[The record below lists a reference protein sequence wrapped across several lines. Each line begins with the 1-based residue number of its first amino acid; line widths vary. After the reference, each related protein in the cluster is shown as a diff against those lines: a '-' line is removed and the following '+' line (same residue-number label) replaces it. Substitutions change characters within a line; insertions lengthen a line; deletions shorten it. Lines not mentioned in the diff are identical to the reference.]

1 MPRDTISTDSMSE
14 ASRNRAEYSGHGN
27 AKGAAGYRPD
37 NEEHIENMLNGF
49 GETLVVQKPE
59 AGFDDIVIGAS
70 WDNIEVEQASG
81 LFGKF
86 FKKVTKQGIDIDLG
100 CLYELQDGSRG
111 CLQAFGDMYGEY
123 DNAPYIHLSGDE
135 RTGDKE
141 GDDEGMHING
151 TQWSQIKRLVVYVYI
166 YSGGDFNWETIRP
179 KVTIRIPG
187 EQPLVITPAIKK
199 TDLPVCAVAS
209 IENERE
215 AIKFTNFGEYF
226 PGHAELDRA
235 YGFGLSWD
243 DGSK

>member
-49 GETLVVQKPE
+49 GETLIVQKPE
-59 AGFDDIVIGAS
+59 QGFDDIVVGAS

-111 CLQAFGDMYGEY
+111 CLQAFGDMFGAY
-123 DNAPYIHLSGDE
+123 DSTPYIHLSGDE

-151 TQWSQIKRLVVYVYI
+151 AQWSQIKRLVVYVYI
-166 YSGGDFNWETIRP
+166 YSGGEFNWEAIRP
-179 KVTIRIPG
+179 KITIRIPG

-226 PGHAELDRA
+226 PGHAEMDRA
-235 YGFGLSWD
+235 YGYGLSWD
-243 DGSK
+243 DGHK

>member
-1 MPRDTISTDSMSE
+1 MPRDTLSTDAMSE
-14 ASRNRAEYSGHGN
+14 ASRNRAEFSGHGK
-27 AKGAAGYRPD
+27 AKGAAGYRPGD
-37 NEEHIENMLNGF
+37 EEHIECTLSGF
-49 GETLVVQKPE
+49 GETLIVQKPE
-59 AGFDDIVIGAS
+59 QGFEDIVIGAS
-70 WDNIEVEQASG
+70 WDNIEVEQAKG

-86 FKKVTKQGIDIDLG
+86 FKKVTRQGVDIDLG

-111 CLQAFGDMYGEY
+111 CLQAFGDMYGNY

-166 YSGGDFNWETIRP
+166 YSGDFNWETIRP
-179 KVTIRIPG
+179 QVTIRIPS

-199 TDLPVCAVAS
+199 TDLPICAVAS

-243 DGSK
+243 DGRK